1 MTERMR
7 SIVFL
12 APGVVTVDSAE
23 IPHLAADE
31 LLVKTERSAISAGSE
46 LLFYRGQAPADL
58 AADAT
63 ISALAEQPTA
73 YPIRYGYAC
82 VGKVVAAGSERN
94 APQIGQRVFAFHP
107 HASHFV
113 VKADDVIPVP
123 QDVTTDRAALLPNME
138 TAINFVMDGQPV
150 IGERVALFG
159 LGVVG
164 LLTTALLARFPL
176 GKLLSVDPIAT
187 RRQAALTLG
196 ATDARPPDEVTD
208 RDFDLVYEL
217 SGVPSVLDQ
226 AIAVTG
232 FAGRVIIGSWYGQKS
247 AALSLGGAFH
257 RSRIR
262 LISSQVSTI
271 DPAWSGR
278 WTKARRFDVAWQM
291 LAALPLESLITHT
304 LPIDEASSAYRLLD
318 ESADQAL
325 QVLFTYD

>member
-1 MTERMR
+1 MR
-7 SIVFL
+7 SVVFT
-12 APGVVTVDSAE
+12 APGIVSVEEAV
-23 IPHLAADE
+23 IPRPAGDE
-31 LLVKTERSAISAGSE
+31 LLVKTECSAISAGSE

-63 ISALAEQPTA
+63 ISALAEQSAT

-82 VGKVVAAGSERN
+82 VGTVLAAGHECN
-94 APQIGQRVFAFHP
+94 AAQIGRRVFAFHP

-113 VKADDVIPVP
+113 VKATDVIPVP
-123 QDVTTDRAALLPNME
+123 DDVSTTLAALLPNME
-138 TAINFVMDGQPV
+138 TAINFVMDGRPV
-150 IGERVALFG
+150 IGERVAVFG

-176 GKLLSVDPIAT
+176 GDLLCVDPIAA
-187 RRQAALTLG
+187 RRQVALKLE
-196 ATDARPPDEVTD
+196 ATVARPPDATTEG
-208 RDFDLVYEL
+208 DFDLVYEL
-217 SGVPSVLDQ
+217 SGAPSVLNQ

-232 FAGRVIIGSWYGQKS
+232 FAGRVVIGSWYGQKS
-247 AALSLGGAFH
+247 AALNLGGAFH
-257 RSRIR
+257 RSRIH

-291 LAALPLESLITHT
+291 LATLPLDSLITHT
-304 LPIDEASSAYRLLD
+304 VSVDDASSAYRLLD

>member
-1 MTERMR
+1 MSERMR
-7 SIVFL
+7 SVVFTASGIVS
-12 APGVVTVDSAE
+12 VEKTE
-23 IPHLAADE
+23 IPQPAGSE
-31 LLVKTERSAISAGSE
+31 LLVKTELSAISAGSE

-63 ISALAEQPTA
+63 ISALAEQSAT

-82 VGKVVAAGSERN
+82 VGTVLAVGDECNAALV
-94 APQIGQRVFAFHP
+94 GQRVFAFHP

-113 VKADDVIPVP
+113 VKATDVIPVP
-123 QDVTTDRAALLPNME
+123 GDVATTLAALLPNME

-150 IGERVALFG
+150 IGERVAVFG

-164 LLTTALLARFPL
+164 LLTTSLLARFPL
-176 GKLLSVDPIAT
+176 GDLLCVDPIAT
-187 RRQAALTLG
+187 RRQVALKLD
-196 ATDARPPDEVTD
+196 ATDARPPDELTEG
-208 RDFDLVYEL
+208 DFDLVYEL
-217 SGVPSVLDQ
+217 SGAPSVLNQ

-232 FAGRVIIGSWYGQKS
+232 FAGRVVIGSWYGQKS

-291 LAALPLESLITHT
+291 LATLPLDSLITHT
-304 LPIDEASSAYRLLD
+304 VSVDDASSAYRLLD